1 MKKKHDKMVFL
12 GKTKVNSMGVLISEA
27 LIDSNINHDEF
38 SLKNNVLKVYDDMKE
53 KINNLKTSSSYG
65 ISYA

>member
-1 MKKKHDKMVFL
+1 MKKKHDKMIYL
-12 GKTKVNSMGVLISEA
+12 GKTKVNSMGVLISKD
-27 LIDSNINHDEF
+27 LIDSNINHHEF
-38 SLKNNVLKVYDDMKE
+38 SLKNNVLKVYDDMKQ

>member
-1 MKKKHDKMVFL
+1 MKKKHDKMIYL
-12 GKTKVNSMGVLISEA
+12 GKTKANSMGVLISKD
-27 LIDSNINHDEF
+27 LIDSNINHHEL
-38 SLKNNVLKVYDDMKE
+38 SLKNNVLKVYDDMKQ

>member
-1 MKKKHDKMVFL
+1 MKKKHDKMIYL
-12 GKTKVNSMGVLISEA
+12 GKTKANSMGVLISKD
-27 LIDSNINHDEF
+27 LIDSNINHHEF
-38 SLKNNVLKVYDDMKE
+38 SLKNNVLKVYDDMKQ